1 MRWTDAL
8 AGVAVGDRV
17 VVLHKG
23 MGERVGVSLLDPKPL
38 TQKFAGEVIGT
49 VGGDDV
55 TVGGDVTLRAR
66 VGSGGSYQTFSNGDV
81 TLPEPDTTLNWSY
94 VSQSVPGSL
103 GAAGSVT
110 LAAFNEDRERINDL
124 RDAVAYINGRLVNL
138 EANNT

>member
-1 MRWTDAL
+1 M
-8 AGVAVGDRV
+8 GDRV

-38 TQKFAGEVIGT
+38 VDKFAGEVIGT

-66 VGSGGSYQTFSNGDV
+66 LGSSGSYQTFSGGDV
-81 TLPEPDTTLNWSY
+81 TLPEPDTTLTWTYSNQAS
-94 VSQSVPGSL
+94 SIPGSL

-110 LAAFNEDRERINDL
+110 LAALNEDRERTNDL
-124 RDAVAYINGRLVNL
+124 VDVVGYINGRLVNL
-138 EANNT
+138 ETNNT